1 MQTHKRSPTRTEADS
16 RGARSVAWLCA
27 AAATFL
33 ISGVAAVGTTAASQ
47 VHHPSS
53 RPQAFQLYYTT
64 ETPRRVGRH
73 GRLATV
79 WRVRYRVSA
88 GTLRA
93 GRATS
98 IADVPN
104 AEDVMR
110 VSGGRLLI
118 TASSGRL
125 ALIGAGAVAFLQSG
139 GRDQSFSTPIGG
151 HESITLADGSQI
163 ELNTDT
169 ALRVADSAHQR
180 LVWLD
185 RGEAYFKI
193 RHNAARPFVVRIGN
207 HRVTDIGTAFTIRR
221 DANQIEVSL
230 LEGRARLETANLWEK
245 SNVAILSSG
254 DLAVAGTHGL
264 SVTKKPLPMLA
275 RELAWRSGKLVFDH
289 VTLADAAAQ
298 LNRYNHRQVVIV
310 DPSVALLAIDGTFP
324 VSGVSEFSHA
334 AKEVFG
340 LRVEQLGD
348 ETVISR

>member
-1 MQTHKRSPTRTEADS
+1 MSDAIQETSNPNAHDVRAKAAEWLERRENAGDSDDEALN
-16 RGARSVAWLCA
+16 AWLAESPAHEIAYWRLEA
-27 AAATFL
+27 AWKHADRLSAL
-33 ISGVAAVGTTAASQ
+33 R
-47 VHHPSS
+47 
-53 RPQAFQLYYTT
+53 RPGLKEFF
-64 ETPRRVGRH
+64 
-73 GRLATV
+73 
-79 WRVRYRVSA
+79 
-88 GTLRA
+88 RA
-93 GRATS
+93 GRRWISVAA
-98 IADVPN
+98 IL
-104 AEDVMR
+104 
-110 VSGGRLLI
+110 G
-118 TASSGRL
+118 L
-125 ALIGAGAVAFLQSG
+125 AIIGAGAVAFLQSG
-139 GRDQSFSTPIGG
+139 GREQSFSTPVGG

-169 ALRVADSAHQR
+169 ELRVAESAHQR

-230 LEGRARLETANLWEK
+230 LEGRARLETASLWDK
-245 SNVAILSSG
+245 SNAAILSSG

-264 SVTKKPLPMLA
+264 SVMKKPLPMLA

-298 LNRYNHRQVVIV
+298 LNRYNHRQVIIA
-310 DPSVALLAIDGTFP
+310 DPSVAVLAIDGTFP
-324 VSGVSEFSHA
+324 VNGVGEFAHA

>member
-1 MQTHKRSPTRTEADS
+1 MSDAIQETSNPNARDVRAKAAEWLERRENVGDSDDEALN
-16 RGARSVAWLCA
+16 AWLAESPAHEIAYWRLEA
-27 AAATFL
+27 AWKHADRLSAL
-33 ISGVAAVGTTAASQ
+33 R
-47 VHHPSS
+47 
-53 RPQAFQLYYTT
+53 RPGLKEFF
-64 ETPRRVGRH
+64 
-73 GRLATV
+73 
-79 WRVRYRVSA
+79 
-88 GTLRA
+88 RA
-93 GRATS
+93 GRRWISVAA
-98 IADVPN
+98 IL
-104 AEDVMR
+104 
-110 VSGGRLLI
+110 G
-118 TASSGRL
+118 L